1 MSAEKPDYHDADLV
15 LRLYD
20 MRREAKTREARDLLN
35 FNFWPKS
42 YEDVQEV
49 QKFDNPMN
57 FAWRQLSTYWE
68 LVFGLARNGIV
79 NADYL
84 TETNGEGIFFFAKI
98 APYLERI
105 REAGSPTAFKNLE
118 WATTGSETGRRMFAQ
133 IQSLVQKRLE
143 SQSSS

>member
-35 FNFWPKS
+35 FQFWPKS
-42 YEDVQEV
+42 YDDIKDVQ
-49 QKFDNPMN
+49 QYDNPMN

-68 LVFGLARNGIV
+68 MVFGMARNGIV

-84 TETNGEGIFFFAKI
+84 TENNGEGLFHFAKV
-98 APYLERI
+98 APFLEQI
-105 REAGSPTAFKNLE
+105 REDGSPTAFRNAE
-118 WATTGSETGRRMFAQ
+118 WASTGSETGRRLFGN
-133 IQSLVQKRLE
+133 IQEMIKKRNE
-143 SQSSS
+143 S